1 MTTTN
6 NPLPAPEVSFLKLA
20 IDFGPLLIFF
30 SANFIAKK
38 YVGKDAIYWG
48 TGAFMVATVLAMIA
62 SRIVSGKVSAILW
75 FTGAMVLVFGGLT
88 IWLKDDRFIKIKPT
102 IYNAAMGLVLMGG
115 LLRGK
120 SLIKL
125 LLGPAMPPM
134 NEIAWRTLTW
144 RWAWFFLFSAGL
156 NEVIWRNFSN
166 DFWLKFKF
174 ADFAITMIFAA
185 ANMPFVLKNELR
197 LTNTPTKENT

>member
-1 MTTTN
+1 MTTNT
-6 NPLPAPEVSFLKLA
+6 PPKPSLASIA
-20 IDFGPLLIFF
+20 IDFGPLLVFF
-30 SANFIAKK
+30 SANFFAKK
-38 YVGKDAIYWG
+38 YVGHDAIYWG
-48 TGAFMVATVLAMIA
+48 TGAFMVATLLAMAA
-62 SRIVSGKVSAILW
+62 SRIVNGKITPVLW
-75 FTGAMVLVFGGLT
+75 FTGAMVVVFGGLT

-102 IYNAAMGLVLMGG
+102 IYNAAIGLGLMIG

-125 LLGPAMPPM
+125 MLGAAMPPLPDS
-134 NEIAWRTLTW
+134 AWRTLTW
-144 RWAWFFLFSAGL
+144 RWAWFFLFSAAL

-185 ANMPFVLKNELR
+185 ANMPYILKHELKD
-197 LTNTPTKENT
+197 PKENP